1 MKIQLSTVLIFA
13 LMMMFTQP
21 PYLAGCAVGH
31 AGALVAGQV
40 EVGGTGTLVAS
51 SRREEAEVTAA
62 AVVRLAR
69 VVEHWGGDRNVL
81 TSGCTDVFLAKD

>member
-1 MKIQLSTVLIFA
+1 
-13 LMMMFTQP
+13 MMFTH
-21 PYLAGCAVGH
+21 LAGCTIGH
-31 AGALVAGQV
+31 ASTLVTGQV

-69 VVEHWGGDRNVL
+69 VVEHWERHGKTGR
-81 TSGCTDVFLAKD
+81 F